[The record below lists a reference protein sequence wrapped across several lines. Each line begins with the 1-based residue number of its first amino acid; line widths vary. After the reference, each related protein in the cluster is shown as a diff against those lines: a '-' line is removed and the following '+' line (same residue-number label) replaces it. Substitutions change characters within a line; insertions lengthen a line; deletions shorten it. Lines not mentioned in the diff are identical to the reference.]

1 MDIKIDELRITGIVV
16 KGLRIK
22 IRGKHVTKVVLGV
35 LGFALIFGG
44 FTGCETGDVQSL
56 SSMLSGILEGG

>member
-35 LGFALIFGG
+35 L
-44 FTGCETGDVQSL
+44 ESV
-56 SSMLSGILEGG
+56 